1 MNSQRC
7 LRQSSWYSL
16 PLVLLVALLTTP
28 VMARNEG
35 STIEEPAEA
44 QPHADPALQTF
55 VVGDGTPASCTKD
68 AIQYELWAALA
79 VGGGR
84 VFFNCGPD
92 PVTIP
97 IDSGSSGQPLSFFD
111 NTTIDGGGRITL
123 QAQLDNGPSL
133 AVDRDARVLMKNL
146 TIVRSHTLSPGVD
159 NKGKLTVWE
168 CAFSNFAGPAI
179 LSQGSLTIIQST
191 FSNNVSALGVSSV
204 VIQSGTGSVRRS
216 TFSNSSIPGSG
227 GAITNRGTLDIA
239 SSRFIGNQA
248 EDGGAI
254 VNAGVLTIEN
264 SEFTG
269 NRATGA
275 GAVLNEGSLTVT
287 NTTFAGNTS
296 HNPSGG
302 AIFSNGTIVI
312 RNCDFLNNGSAFG
325 GALLVSGQVKV
336 LDSTFSG
343 NRASRGGAI
352 YTTADPLI
360 IRRSIILTNTAAD
373 GGGIFVAAGSL
384 VQDNNTFIANVP
396 NDIGSAAASTS
407 IAGPS
412 STVYPEAWSTWLRS
426 HVLFSLTASPQEI
439 AARRA
444 GPQTQQQ

>member
-7 LRQSSWYSL
+7 LRQSSRYSL

-111 NTTIDGGGRITL
+111 NTTIDGGGRIIL
-123 QAQLDNGPSL
+123 QAQLDNQPSL
-133 AVDRDARVLMKNL
+133 AVNRDARVLMKNL
-146 TIVRSHTLSPGVD
+146 TFVRSNTQSPGID
-159 NKGKLTVWE
+159 NKGNLTVWA
-168 CAFSNFAGPAI
+168 CAFSHFAGPAI
-179 LSQGSLTIIQST
+179 LSQGSLAVIQST
-191 FSNNVSALGVSSV
+191 FSNNVSAVGLSSV

-216 TFSNSSIPGSG
+216 TFSNSSLSGSG

-239 SSRFIGNQA
+239 GSRFIDNQA
-248 EDGGAI
+248 EEGGAI

-269 NRATGA
+269 NRGAGTGA
-275 GAVLNEGSLTVT
+275 VVNEGSLTVT
-287 NTTFAGNTS
+287 NTTFTDNTA
-296 HNPSGG
+296 HNPEGG
-302 AIFSNGTIVI
+302 AISSNGTLVI
-312 RNCDFLNNGSAFG
+312 RNCDFLNNGSPFG
-325 GALLVSGQVKV
+325 GALVVSGRVTV

-343 NRASRGGAI
+343 NRASQGGAI
-352 YTTADPLI
+352 YTGADPLI
-360 IRRSIILTNTAAD
+360 IRRSIFLSNTAGD
-373 GGGIFVAAGSL
+373 GGGIFVARGSL
-384 VQDNNTFIANVP
+384 VQENNTFIANDP
-396 NDIGSAAASTS
+396 NDIGPAAASTS
-407 IAGPS
+407 IAGP
-412 STVYPEAWSTWLRS
+412 R
-426 HVLFSLTASPQEI
+426 
-439 AARRA
+439 
-444 GPQTQQQ
+444 